1 MKKYCVVLLLTLW
14 CLFACTALAEGAYQP
29 GDPVEDFTVTLSDGT
44 TFTLSEALAEKKAV
58 LLNFWASWCSPCMRE
73 MPAMEEAWQQLQDDV
88 AFVCLSIE
96 SSDTLDTVASIRE
109 KLGLATLPMGI
120 DDEALHEQF
129 DNPDE
134 GIPFTV
140 VIDRNGVLCFRHCGS
155 ITDAALFVNLMNVY
169 TDADYSESQILTE
182 MPKFRPTVAA
192 SGVEEM
198 RSAIGAQGMEIVLA
212 EDQDVWPFV
221 VREDGVYASN
231 TQSAN
236 TQAAFS
242 VKLTA
247 DAGEGVA
254 FSCMAE
260 AAPVFTLFSVSVD
273 GVLCDV
279 LNGNTDWTDHVV
291 VFETAGEH
299 VVTFSFD
306 YLFEVSRKEISAGL
320 RSIRKVSAAEAEE
333 ILAARP
339 QIIKTLEGQN
349 VEIDVLEGALR
360 DAVIYYGEQPY
371 IYTQVLDSEFPV
383 KLRIRIGQEIDAR
396 NIVVDTYEGVVML
409 DSLPHDELGYLVE
422 LTDAPSDA
430 YWVCSTFVYDDA
442 AKPIT
447 ELTTLGSF
455 EYFTRRAIDLQ
466 VMELNDLAQQYPDW
480 MAARGQHRF
489 SWAYVGDPIPQ
500 EEQETGSLNPDGTAT
515 YTVTVTDP
523 AGNGVEGVMVQL
535 CTAESCQV
543 IFTDASGVAT
553 LTAEPYAYE
562 VHILKATGYAVPD
575 QTWVMPENGGNLDIA
590 LTAQ

>member
-1 MKKYCVVLLLTLW
+1 MKKIGIVMLVALW
-14 CLFACTALAEGAYQP
+14 CLFSCTALAEGAYQP
-29 GDPVEDFTVTLSDGT
+29 GDSVEDFTVTLSDGA

-58 LLNFWASWCSPCMRE
+58 LLNFWASWCYPCMRE

-88 AFVCLSIE
+88 AFVCLSTE
-96 SSDTLDTVASIRE
+96 PADTLETIASIRE

-120 DDEALHEQF
+120 DGEALCEQF
-129 DNPDE
+129 DNPDD

-169 TDADYSESQILTE
+169 TDADYSESRILTE
-182 MPKFRPTVAA
+182 MPKLRPTAAA
-192 SGVEEM
+192 SRAEEM
-198 RSAIGAQGMEIVLA
+198 RSAIGAQGMEIVLP
-212 EDQDVWPFV
+212 EDEEVWPFV
-221 VREDGVYASN
+221 AREGGVYASN

-247 DAGEGVA
+247 EAGEGVA

-260 AAPVFTLFSVSVD
+260 AAPMYTLFSVSVD

-279 LNGNTDWTDHVV
+279 LNGNMDWTDHVV

-299 VVTFSFD
+299 VVTFTFD
-306 YLFEVSRKEISAGL
+306 YQFEASQQEISAAL

-333 ILAARP
+333 ILAARL
-339 QIIKTLEGQN
+339 QSVKTLEGQN
-349 VEIDVLEGALR
+349 VEIDVLEGAFR
-360 DAVIYYGEQPY
+360 DAVIYYGEEPY
-371 IYTQVLDSEFPV
+371 ENTQVLDSEFPV
-383 KLRIRIGQEIDAR
+383 RLRIRIGQEIDAR
-396 NIVVDTYEGVVML
+396 YVVVDTCEDVFIL

-422 LTDAPSDA
+422 LTDAHPDA
-430 YWVCSTFVYDDA
+430 YWACYTFVYDDA
-442 AKPIT
+442 AKPIA
-447 ELTTLGSF
+447 ELTTLESF
-455 EYFTRRAIDLQ
+455 EYFTRQAIDLQ
-466 VMELNDLAQQYPDW
+466 VIELNDFAQQYPDW
-480 MAARGQHRF
+480 MAARGQHSF
-489 SWAYVGDPIPQ
+489 TWAYAGDPIPQ
-500 EEQETGSLNPDGTAT
+500 EEQETGSLNPDGTAN

-543 IFTDASGVAT
+543 IFTDATGVAT

-575 QTWVMPENGGNLDIA
+575 QTWVMPENGGNLDIE